1 MLKYIISVLIGNF
14 VFFGGWILIAGFTTL
29 KAKQAFL
36 DDNPKGASAREAS
49 SYCDCGGD
57 CC

>member
-1 MLKYIISVLIGNF
+1 MLKYIIAVFIGNLI
-14 VFFGGWILIAGFTTL
+14 FFGSWVLFAGFTTL

-36 DDNPKGASAREAS
+36 DDNPKGASAREATDD
-49 SYCDCGGD
+49 CDCGGD